1 MREIFLK
8 IFGEHPSNEVT
19 KISMFSWHH
28 IIYLVLIIGAIV
40 ALSLIYFSKSNAR
53 KTNVNN
59 SYNNISYL
67 SW

>member
-53 KTNVNN
+53 KERL
-59 SYNNISYL
+59 ISIIAIIT
-67 SW
+67 